1 LLEVGCLE
9 VCVGEGEKAAREEE
23 SGGGKD
29 DEEGRRWR
37 VLVMWFIE

>member
-1 LLEVGCLE
+1 ME
-9 VCVGEGEKAAREEE
+9 VCVGEREKAAREEE

-29 DEEGRRWR
+29 NEEGRRWR

>member
-1 LLEVGCLE
+1 LEVYA
-9 VCVGEGEKAAREEE
+9 GEGEKAAREEE

-37 VLVMWFIE
+37 VLAM